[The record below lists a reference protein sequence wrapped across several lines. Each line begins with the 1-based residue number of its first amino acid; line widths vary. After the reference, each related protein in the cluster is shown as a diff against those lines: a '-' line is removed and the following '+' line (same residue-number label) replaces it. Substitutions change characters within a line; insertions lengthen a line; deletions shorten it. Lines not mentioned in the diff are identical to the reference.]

1 MFYGQFAL
9 KAQETRQKLYD
20 EIRAL
25 EIQKS
30 KLSKAPSVSS
40 VPTPRQPLLTQPLK
54 NLMMMMMRR
63 LWDLWGVKID
73 SVWVLHFKRT
83 SVSIPFCFFMPLGKG
98 RDYHGREGSFVK
110 KWKANE

>member
-40 VPTPRQPLLTQPLK
+40 VPTPPPTPSHAAVEESDDDDEK
-54 NLMMMMMRR
+54 A
-63 LWDLWGVKID
+63 
-73 SVWVLHFKRT
+73 
-83 SVSIPFCFFMPLGKG
+83 LGSLG
-98 RDYHGREGSFVK
+98 GQD
-110 KWKANE
+110 

>member
-40 VPTPRQPLLTQPLK
+40 VPTPPPTPSHAAVEESDDDDDEK
-54 NLMMMMMRR
+54 A
-63 LWDLWGVKID
+63 
-73 SVWVLHFKRT
+73 
-83 SVSIPFCFFMPLGKG
+83 LGSLG
-98 RDYHGREGSFVK
+98 GQD
-110 KWKANE
+110 W